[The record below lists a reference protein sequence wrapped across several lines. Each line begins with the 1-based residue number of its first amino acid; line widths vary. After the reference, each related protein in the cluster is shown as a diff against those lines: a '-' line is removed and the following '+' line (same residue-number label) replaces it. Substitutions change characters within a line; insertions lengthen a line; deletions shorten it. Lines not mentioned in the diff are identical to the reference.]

1 MNKHALDSMPERRL
15 KEQDIAEIIKLRG
28 LGYRQAEIA
37 EQLSVSQSAIQY
49 QLTKVNA
56 RARRD
61 GNDDTFVALL
71 LGSGK
76 GIGEVL
82 NAGLLLTRLIGKK

>member
-1 MNKHALDSMPERRL
+1 MNNQPLYRMPERRL
-15 KEQDIAEIIKLRG
+15 NEQDIAEIIKLRG
-28 LGYRQAEIA
+28 LGYNQTEIA

-49 QLTKVNA
+49 QLNKVNE

-61 GNDDTFVALL
+61 GNDDTFLAVL

-76 GIGEVL
+76 GLGEVL
-82 NAGLLLTRLIGKK
+82 NAGLLLTRLLGNK